1 MTRGPTIKPARLDQ
15 LAALSEL
22 ALRSKAVWGYSPEF
36 MAACRSELTVQPEHL
51 PLVFVAEIDGGM
63 AGFYALTVLDARAE
77 LEFLFVEPAVLRRG
91 CGRALL
97 AHARAQARQLGCSAI
112 AIQGDPHAAG
122 FYAAI
127 GARLVGNRESDSIP
141 GRMLPLYELS
151 C

>member
-1 MTRGPTIKPARLDQ
+1 
-15 LAALSEL
+15 
-22 ALRSKAVWGYSPEF
+22 
-36 MAACRSELTVQPEHL
+36 VQPEHL
-51 PLVFVAEIDGGM
+51 PLVFVAEVDEAM
-63 AGFYALTVLDARAE
+63 TGFYALSVLDSERAE
-77 LEFLFVEPAVLRRG
+77 LEFLFVEPAALRRG